1 MDNNELM
8 HYGRKGMKWYQ
19 NIFTKKK
26 SSGKKS
32 DQDDDDT
39 QEQKPKPKTRTAKDM
54 SNEEL
59 RRAIER
65 KRLEDDYNRM
75 YPQQVSK
82 GQKFMNSIAKD
93 ILAPAA
99 KEIGKDFTKQ
109 LMAKGLT
116 KATGVQVSGN
126 KPKKVQKKDD

>member
-26 SSGKKS
+26 GSSSKS
-32 DQDDDDT
+32 KQDDDDG
-39 QEQKPKPKTRTAKDM
+39 QEQKPKQKTSKDM
-54 SNEEL
+54 SNDEL

-65 KRLEDDYNRM
+65 KRLEDDYNRL

-82 GQKFMNSIAKD
+82 GKKFMNSVARDVI
-93 ILAPAA
+93 APAA
-99 KEIGKDFTKQ
+99 KEVGKDFTKQ
-109 LMAKGLT
+109 LMSKELKKLT
-116 KATGVQVSGN
+116 GMSTGNTV
-126 KPKKVQKKDD
+126 KKVKKKDD

>member
-26 SSGKKS
+26 GSSSKS
-32 DQDDDDT
+32 KQDDDDG
-39 QEQKPKPKTRTAKDM
+39 QEQKPKQKTSKDM
-54 SNEEL
+54 SNDEL

-65 KRLEDDYNRM
+65 KRLEDDYNRL

-82 GQKFMNSIAKD
+82 GKKFMNSVARD
-93 ILAPAA
+93 IIAPAA
-99 KEIGKDFTKQ
+99 KEVGKDFTKQ
-109 LMAKGLT
+109 LMSKGL
-116 KATGVQVSGN
+116 KELTGMSTGN
-126 KPKKVQKKDD
+126 TVKKVKKKDD